1 MPATV
6 IIPAAVAAG
15 AAAVTSLG
23 QVRTVIRDP
32 TAERILKSKNFEEI
46 YASLEKEMG
55 TLIATKD
62 DRDTE
67 VRKRRGT
74 KMPSNLHF
82 NWSRNVEKLECEVEE
97 LKKKYETIIK
107 KSKIV
112 NSRSRRS
119 LSKKMK
125 TKYTEAHDLLD
136 HAKRLEVFLVE
147 KEPESVVKENAPDIE
162 AFPAL
167 QGPLERI
174 LDLLKEPNITGIRI
188 LGAVGIGK
196 TTVMQN
202 LNNNEKVAEM
212 FQIVIWVKVSTG
224 DSKENL
230 STEDLQRAIVR
241 RLRLDIGGINRV
253 EDVADR
259 IRVELELSKYLL
271 LLDDVKENLDLRGI
285 GIPQNMNGSK
295 IVLTTMLGHICS
307 SMVNNNVKVEKLSDD
322 EAWNMFQNVLNRPN
336 LSDNLDIKRHMHRVV
351 EWCGS
356 LPLMIR
362 MTANAFKERDT
373 EKRWNDGYEGLTRW
387 LTPNDVAFKE
397 MYKSLSFCCE
407 YLNDYQKNCFY
418 YSALYPEDSNIYI
431 DRLLD
436 CWAAGNLLGSN
447 DDGEWMRVTG
457 RTVLERLKS
466 GSLVEEGKPPKYVTL
481 HKVIRQVA
489 SDNLLKSTEHEY
501 LVKASAALRKPPDVE
516 NWGKKRWISLVDNKL
531 ETLPDLP
538 HCSLLSTLFL
548 QKNSTLKIIPANF
561 FENMEKLLVL
571 DLHCTGIRK
580 LPLSLSR
587 LKSLKVLYLNG
598 CTDLEELPP
607 EIGRLQDL
615 EVLDIRRSGVKD
627 LPDQIKGLSRL
638 RRLLLSFTIRSLKL
652 LRRLVLSVTSS
663 GDEEKKQAVE
673 FNRNVISKISD
684 LKELVIDVES
694 QQHLW
699 NGMLNAI
706 IENVHS
712 WTKLATFQLCFLDG
726 VVDIIQV
733 KGVTLKLCI
742 PEEANLGSF
751 VRKLDDFDFDSGIF
765 QVSIGWMP
773 PEFPIPKSWPYE
785 SYVKYCSGEGDH
797 LGVSKLLAKAGALIL
812 VNHNDLKHLHS
823 SCSPSGLNGIQGCL
837 IESCHKIT
845 TIVDGNRTNESPI
858 LPNLGKLYISNLFEL
873 ESLCV
878 GPVQQGSLGKLQT
891 LVLSGCPKLTTIFS
905 HGIIE
910 QLTEIK
916 HLEIEKCDIVEEI
929 IMESQNT
936 GLGPRVLPQLIELVL
951 VDVPQLRS
959 IWSDDSLEWP
969 SLERLRVRGCPRL
982 DKLPFSQQNAVKL
995 RSIETE
1001 ENWWQAL
1008 QWQTQE
1014 VKERFQPYHTD
1025 R

>member
-1 MPATV
+1 MAEAIV
-6 IIPAAVAAG
+6 IPAG
-15 AAAVTSLG
+15 AAVVTALV
-23 QVRTVIRDP
+23 QARTALRDP
-32 TAERILKSKNFEEI
+32 MEENILKSKDLKEI
-46 YASLEKEMG
+46 YTALEKDMR

-62 DRDTE
+62 DLHTE
-67 VRKRRGT
+67 VQKNKRT
-74 KMPSNLHF
+74 KMPNERYRD
-82 NWSRNVEKLECEVEE
+82 WTRRVEE
-97 LKKKYETIIK
+97 LESEVEVLKNDYKKVIK
-107 KSKIV
+107 KSKIFKIF
-112 NSRSRRS
+112 RQEARLRRE
-119 LSKKMK
+119 MK
-125 TKYTEAHDLLD
+125 TKYREAHNLMVSGAD
-136 HAKRLEVFLVE
+136 RLEVFLVE
-147 KEPESVVKENAPDIE
+147 KEPQPVVKEDAPDIK

-174 LDLLKEPNITGIRI
+174 LDLLTKPNIRGIRI

-212 FQIVIWVKVSTG
+212 FQIVIWVKVSTE

-230 STEDLQRAIVR
+230 STEDLQQTIVR
-241 RLRLDIGGINRV
+241 RLKLDMGGINHV

-259 IRVELELSKYLL
+259 IRVELEGKRYLL
-271 LLDDVKENLDLRGI
+271 LLDDVKRNLDLRKI
-285 GIPQNMNGSK
+285 GIPQNGRK
-295 IVLTTMLGHICS
+295 IVLTTRLGHICS
-307 SMVNNNVKVEKLSDD
+307 LMVDQNVKVEKLSPD
-322 EAWNMFQNVLNRPN
+322 ETWNMFQNVLNRPN
-336 LSDNLDIKRHMHRVV
+336 LSDNPNIKRLMHLVV
-351 EWCGS
+351 KWCDG

-362 MTANAFKERDT
+362 MTASAFKQRDT
-373 EKRWNDGYEGLTRW
+373 EESWSDGYKNLKKW
-387 LTPNDVAFKE
+387 LQRGDDAVKE

-407 YLNDYQKNCFY
+407 YLDDDCQKNCFY

-436 CWAAGNLLGSN
+436 CWAAENLLG
-447 DDGEWMRVTG
+447 WMPVTG
-457 RTVLERLKS
+457 RNVLEFLKS
-466 GSLVEEGKPPKYVTL
+466 VFLIEEDKHGKYVKL

-489 SDNLLKSTEHEY
+489 LYNLLASTEHKC
-501 LVKASAALRKPPDVE
+501 LVKASEALQKPPDVE
-516 NWGKKRWISLVDNKL
+516 NWGKMKWISLVDNKL

-538 HCSLLSTLFL
+538 DCSSLSTLFL
-548 QKNSTLKIIPANF
+548 QKNSTLKIIPPKF
-561 FENMEKLLVL
+561 FEKMENLLVL
-571 DLHCTGIRK
+571 DLHCTGITK
-580 LPLSLSR
+580 LPLSLSW
-587 LKSLKVLYLNG
+587 LKRLKVLYLNG
-598 CTDLEELPP
+598 CTGLAELPP
-607 EIGRLQDL
+607 EIGELQDL
-615 EVLDIRRSGVKD
+615 EVLDIRGSKVKAM
-627 LPDQIKGLSRL
+627 PDKTKGLSRL
-638 RRLLLSFTIRSLKL
+638 RRLLLSFT
-652 LRRLVLSVTSS
+652 SS
-663 GDEEKKQAVE
+663 GDEEKNQAVE

-684 LKELVIDVES
+684 LKELVIDVKLKR
-694 QQHLW
+694 HLW

-733 KGVTLKLCI
+733 KDDTLKFCI

-751 VRKLDDFDFDSGIF
+751 VRKLDDFDFDFDFDSGIF

-773 PEFPIPKSWPYE
+773 PDFRIPESWPYE

-858 LPNLGKLYISNLFEL
+858 LPNLGKLYIKNLFEL
-873 ESLCV
+873 ESLWV

-891 LVLSGCPKLTTIFS
+891 LVLSGCPMLTRIFS

-910 QLTEIK
+910 QLTEIQ
-916 HLEIEKCDIVEEI
+916 HLEIEKCDRVEEI
-929 IMESQNT
+929 IMESENT
-936 GLGPRVLPQLIELVL
+936 GLGLRVLLRIVGLILL
-951 VDVPQLRS
+951 DLPQLRS

-969 SLERLRVRGCPRL
+969 SLERLLVHGCPRL
-982 DKLPFSQQNAVKL
+982 DKLPFSQHNAMKL

-1014 VKERFQPYHTD
+1014 VKERFQRWQTQEVNERFQLYHTD

>member
-1 MPATV
+1 MPLSV
-6 IIPAAVAAG
+6 LLPAAVLAS
-15 AAAVTSLG
+15 AAAVTSG
-23 QVRTVIRDP
+23 AQVRTALRDP

-46 YASLEKEMG
+46 YASLEKVMG

-67 VRKRRGT
+67 VRKHSAT
-74 KMPSNLHF
+74 KTRSNLYKD
-82 NWSRNVEKLECEVEE
+82 WSRNVEKLECEVEE

-107 KSKIV
+107 KSKIF
-112 NSRSRRS
+112 NCRSRRR
-119 LSKKMK
+119 LGKKMK
-125 TKYTEAHDLLD
+125 TKYIEARDLLD
-136 HAKRLEVFLVE
+136 RAKRLEVFLVE
-147 KEPESVVKENAPDIE
+147 KEPECVVKENAPDIE

-167 QGPLERI
+167 QGPLERL

-224 DSKENL
+224 GSTENL
-230 STEDLQRAIVR
+230 STEDLQRAIVQ

-259 IRVELELSKYLL
+259 IRVELEGKRYLL

-285 GIPQNMNGSK
+285 GIPQNMNDSK

-307 SMVNNNVKVEKLSDD
+307 SMVNQDVKVEKLSPD

-336 LSDNLDIKRHMHRVV
+336 LSDNPNIKRLMDLVV
-351 EWCGS
+351 RWCDG

-362 MTANAFKERDT
+362 MTASAFKERDT
-373 EKRWNDGYEGLTRW
+373 EKRWTDGYEGLKKWAPRG
-387 LTPNDVAFKE
+387 DDAMKE
-397 MYKSLSFCCE
+397 MYKSLSFCFE
-407 YLNDYQKNCFY
+407 YLDNNQKNCFY

-436 CWAAGNLLGSN
+436 CWAAENLLGSD
-447 DDGEWMRVTG
+447 DDGEYMRVTG
-457 RTVLERLKS
+457 RNVLEHLIS
-466 GSLVEEGKPPKYVTL
+466 VSLVEESKPLEGKPPKYVKL

-489 SDNLLKSTEHEY
+489 LYNLLASTEHEY
-501 LVKASAALRKPPDVE
+501 LVKASEALQKPPDVE

-538 HCSLLSTLFL
+538 DCSSLSTLFL
-548 QKNSTLKIIPANF
+548 QKNLTLKIIPLEF

-615 EVLDIRRSGVKD
+615 EVLDIRGSKVKEM
-627 LPDQIKGLSRL
+627 PDQIKGLSRL
-638 RRLLLSFTIRSLKL
+638 RRLLLSFT
-652 LRRLVLSVTSS
+652 SS
-663 GDEEKKQAVE
+663 GDEEKNQAVE

-694 QQHLW
+694 LQHLW

-706 IENVHS
+706 IETVHS

-733 KGVTLKLCI
+733 IGDTLKLCI

-751 VRKLDDFDFDSGIF
+751 VRKLDDFDFDSDSGSF
-765 QVSIGWMP
+765 EVSIGWMP
-773 PEFPIPKSWPYE
+773 PDFRTPDPESWPYE

-837 IESCHKIT
+837 IESCNKIT

-858 LPNLGKLYISNLFEL
+858 LPNLGKLYIKNLFEL
-873 ESLCV
+873 ESLWV

-891 LVLSGCPKLTTIFS
+891 LVLRECPMLTRIFF

-910 QLTEIK
+910 QLTEIQ
-916 HLEIEKCDIVEEI
+916 HLEIEKCHQVEEI
-929 IMESQNT
+929 IIMEYT
-936 GLGPRVLPQLIELVL
+936 GLGLRVLPRLVELIL
-951 VDVPQLRS
+951 VDMLKLRS
-959 IWSDDSLEWP
+959 ICSDDSLECP
-969 SLERLRVRGCPRL
+969 SLERLQVRGCPKL
-982 DKLPFSQQNAVKL
+982 DKLPFSQQNAMKL

-1001 ENWWQAL
+1001 ENW
-1008 QWQTQE
+1008 WQTQE